1 MRSFRPLVA
10 LVALLLAVALAA
22 PLPAARCKPESG
34 GGCPLMKGAAGA
46 LCHRA
51 GAMAAPMDCCK
62 TRSAP
67 APASSA
73 DAQLQPAPAAL
84 PTLAVDVAAEAAAP
98 RPAAAAAARER
109 AAESL
114 HALGL
119 FTLLAVFRN

>member
-1 MRSFRPLVA
+1 MRSFRSFAA

-22 PLPAARCKPESG
+22 PLPAARCKTASG
-34 GGCPLMKGAAGA
+34 GGCPLMKGAAGS

-62 TRSAP
+62 TKSAP

-73 DAQLQPAPAAL
+73 DTQLQPAPAAL
-84 PTLAVDVAAEAAAP
+84 PTLTVDFAAEAAAP
-98 RPAAAAAARER
+98 RPAVAAAARDR
-109 AAESL
+109 AAASL